1 MVEKKCMEIDQQQGN
16 SKKELSNE
24 QWKALIA
31 LHRTLLH
38 EHHDFFLASRHPSA
52 SDQLKDLAGRYA
64 MPARMWRH
72 GIHSFLGL
80 LRHRLPHSLEH
91 MLAFIYTTYSMMALL
106 VESVPSFEDTWI
118 ECLGDLARYRMAI
131 EDHDIRDREIWA
143 SVARYWYHKAV
154 DKSPDVGRIQHHLA
168 VLSRPNLIQQLFY
181 YTKSLI
187 CVQPFLNAQDSMML
201 MFNPIMEPSEAG
213 RELPHPRHL
222 PVMVAFVKVHAIQ
235 FSRRCLLPSMVQFG
249 DEFMSHLGAYIGRM
263 SLKWRDQG
271 VFIASTNFAAML
283 GYGSEHSILMPLFRR
298 AYESRNGLSK
308 QASEHWASASCPTQ
322 SPFPVT
328 SKTAATPVDM
338 DINLEALQYA
348 TYFTFNVLSFLLKH
362 IGNRNVVPPVHVS
375 LAFIWSLVL
384 IPEVMA
390 YVEVEIPWLKMVT
403 FLNGLRQQVSRP
415 ESALAGEQ
423 FPRSEA
429 GGHCHLPEDFLIRGQ
444 TWTYLYYPDGYFDN
458 PSVAEDERFLEPPSI
473 VAPRAERCIWLG
485 HRFPVEGVQG
495 KPRPRHR
502 RGRKRRLDAERN
514 DVCQQPN
521 YPSRS
526 SWD

>member
-24 QWKALIA
+24 QWQALIA

-38 EHHDFFLASRHPSA
+38 EHHDFFLASQHPSA

-72 GIHSFLGL
+72 GIHSFLEL
-80 LRHRLPHSLEH
+80 LRHRLPQSFDH

-106 VESVPSFEDTWI
+106 VESVPSFQDTWI

-143 SVARYWYHKAV
+143 SVARYWYHKAA

-181 YTKSLI
+181 YTKSLV
-187 CVQPFLNAQDSMML
+187 CVQPFLNTQDSIML
-201 MFNPIMEPSEAG
+201 VFNPIMEPSEPG

-222 PVMVAFVKVHAIQ
+222 PVMVAFVKVHATQ
-235 FSRRCLLPSMVQFG
+235 FSRRYPLSSMVQFG
-249 DEFMSHLGAYIGRM
+249 DEFMSHLGAHIGRM

-283 GYGSEHSILMPLFRR
+283 GYGSENSILMPFYRR
-298 AYESRNGLSK
+298 AYGSRHGLSK
-308 QASEHWASASCPTQ
+308 QASEYWPLAPCPKQ

-328 SKTAATPVDM
+328 SKAAATAA

-348 TYFTFNVLSFLLKH
+348 TYFAFNVFSFVLGH
-362 IGNRNVVPPVHVS
+362 IGNRNVVPHVYVS
-375 LAFIWSLVL
+375 MAFVWSLVL
-384 IPEVMA
+384 IPEAMA
-390 YVEVEIPWLKMVT
+390 YVEAEIPWLKLVI
-403 FLNGLRQQVSRP
+403 FLNALRPQFSKP
-415 ESALAGEQ
+415 DSDLTGEQ
-423 FPRSEA
+423 FPRLED
-429 GGHCHLPEDFLIRGQ
+429 GRYCHLPEDFLIRGQ
-444 TWTYLYYPDGYFDN
+444 TWTYLFYPDGYFDN

-485 HRFPVEGVQG
+485 HRIASVSSPARPIKLFP
-495 KPRPRHR
+495 R
-502 RGRKRRLDAERN
+502 
-514 DVCQQPN
+514 
-521 YPSRS
+521 
-526 SWD
+526 